1 MSNVRRP
8 LAPHPRAAH
17 ARAFQ
22 NRIARRRHLPDIR
35 REMSLYV
42 ITKGLASF
50 VLPAAL
56 TNRGGGRTHS
66 ARYCYSVYLRH
77 LVKLAEAGLPTA
89 PRVVAEIGPGESVG
103 TGLAALV
110 AGAERYVGLDVKH
123 YALRP
128 DTLALFDELV
138 ALFHERAPIPGGD
151 EFPTIKPELRDD
163 AFPSRILAAE
173 RMSRALDRARI
184 EDLRARIKRG
194 GETSPLGHIAPWH
207 EAGAIAPGT
216 IAAGTIDWIF
226 SQAVMEHVDDLALT
240 YRACRDW
247 LKPGGAMSHQIDMK
261 SHGTAEAWN
270 GHWAYSDAMWRVVRG
285 RRLYLINRAPA
296 SAHRAAMSA
305 AGFAIVTDEPV
316 VRRDGLPKAR
326 LAARFR
332 ALSDDDAMTAGL
344 FVIARRSDA

>member
-1 MSNVRRP
+1 
-8 LAPHPRAAH
+8 
-17 ARAFQ
+17 
-22 NRIARRRHLPDIR
+22 
-35 REMSLYV
+35 MSLFV

-89 PRVVAEIGPGESVG
+89 PRAVAEIGPGESIG
-103 TGLAALV
+103 TGLAALI

-138 ALFHERAPIPGGD
+138 ELFRERAPIPGGD
-151 EFPTIKPELRDD
+151 EFPTIKPELKDD
-163 AFPSRILAAE
+163 AFPSRILGAE
-173 RMSRALDRARI
+173 RMMRALDRARLGN
-184 EDLRARIKRG
+184 LRARIERG
-194 GETSPLGHIAPWH
+194 GEDSPLGHIAPWH
-207 EAGAIAPGT
+207 DAGSIEPG
-216 IAAGTIDWIF
+216 ALDWIF

-240 YRACRDW
+240 YRACREW
-247 LKPGGAMSHQIDMK
+247 LKPGGVMSHQIDMK

-296 SAHRAAMSA
+296 SAHRAAMAA
-305 AGFAIVTDEPV
+305 AGFTIATDQPV
-316 VRRDGLPKAR
+316 IRRDGLPKAR
-326 LAARFR
+326 LAARYR
-332 ALSDDDAMTAGL
+332 EMSDDDAVTAGL
-344 FVIARRSDA
+344 FVIARRADA

>member
-1 MSNVRRP
+1 
-8 LAPHPRAAH
+8 
-17 ARAFQ
+17 
-22 NRIARRRHLPDIR
+22 
-35 REMSLYV
+35 MSLFV

-50 VLPAAL
+50 VLPAVL

-89 PRVVAEIGPGESVG
+89 PRAVAEIGPGESVG
-103 TGLAALV
+103 AGLAALI

-128 DTLALFDELV
+128 DALALFDALVEL
-138 ALFHERAPIPGGD
+138 FRERAPIPGGE
-151 EFPTIKPELRDD
+151 EFPTIKPELEDD
-163 AFPSRILAAE
+163 AFPSRILGAE
-173 RMSRALDRARI
+173 RMMRALDRRRL
-184 EDLRARIKRG
+184 EDLRRRIARG
-194 GETSPLGHIAPWH
+194 GEASPLGHIAPWH
-207 EAGAIAPGT
+207 ESGSIEPGAL
-216 IAAGTIDWIF
+216 DWIF

-247 LKPGGAMSHQIDMK
+247 LKPGGVMSHQIDMK

-305 AGFAIVTDEPV
+305 AGFTIVTDQPV
-316 VRRDGLPKAR
+316 LRRDGLPKAR

-332 ALSDDDAMTAGL
+332 AMSDDDAVTAGL

>member
-1 MSNVRRP
+1 
-8 LAPHPRAAH
+8 
-17 ARAFQ
+17 
-22 NRIARRRHLPDIR
+22 
-35 REMSLYV
+35 MSLYV

-77 LVKLAEAGLPTA
+77 LVKLAAAGLSTA
-89 PRVVAEIGPGESVG
+89 PRTVAEIGPGESVG
-103 TGLAALV
+103 AGLAALI
-110 AGAERYVGLDVKH
+110 AGAERYIGLDVKQ

-128 DTLALFDELV
+128 DTGALFHALV
-138 ALFHERAPIPGGD
+138 ALFRERTPIPGGE

-163 AFPSRILAAE
+163 AFPSRILTAE
-173 RMSRALDRARI
+173 RMVRALDPARL
-184 EDLRARIKRG
+184 EDLRARIERG
-194 GETSPLGHIAPWH
+194 GEGSPLGHIAPWH
-207 EAGAIAPGT
+207 DAGT
-216 IAAGTIDWIF
+216 IEPGTIDWIF

-247 LKPGGAMSHQIDMK
+247 LRPGGVMSHQIDMK
-261 SHGTAEAWN
+261 SHGTAAAWN

-296 SAHRAAMSA
+296 AAHRAAIAA

-316 VRRDGLPKAR
+316 RRNDGLPKAR

-332 ALSDDDAMTAGL
+332 TMSDDDATTAGL

>member
-1 MSNVRRP
+1 
-8 LAPHPRAAH
+8 
-17 ARAFQ
+17 
-22 NRIARRRHLPDIR
+22 
-35 REMSLYV
+35 MSLFV

-89 PRVVAEIGPGESVG
+89 PRAVAEIGPGESVG
-103 TGLAALV
+103 AGLAALV
-110 AGAERYVGLDVKH
+110 AGAERYVGLDVKQ

-138 ALFHERAPIPGGD
+138 DLFRERAPIPGGA
-151 EFPTIKPELRDD
+151 EFPTIKPELNDD
-163 AFPSRILAAE
+163 AFPSRILGAD
-173 RMSRALDRARI
+173 RMTRALDRTRLA
-184 EDLRARIKRG
+184 DLRARIERG
-194 GETSPLGHIAPWH
+194 GEAAPLQHIAPWH
-207 EAGAIAPGT
+207 DAASIEPGA
-216 IAAGTIDWIF
+216 IDWIF
-226 SQAVMEHVDDLALT
+226 SQAVMEHVDDLPLT

-247 LKPGGAMSHQIDMK
+247 LKPGGVMSHQVDMK
-261 SHGTAEAWN
+261 SHGTADAWN

-305 AGFAIVTDEPV
+305 AGFAIVTDQPV
-316 VRRDGLPKAR
+316 IRRDGLPKAR

-332 ALSDDDAMTAGL
+332 AMSDDDAATAGL
-344 FVIARRSDA
+344 FVIARRADA

>member
-1 MSNVRRP
+1 
-8 LAPHPRAAH
+8 
-17 ARAFQ
+17 
-22 NRIARRRHLPDIR
+22 
-35 REMSLYV
+35 MSLFV

-77 LVKLAEAGLPTA
+77 LVKLADAGLSTA
-89 PRVVAEIGPGESVG
+89 PRTVAEIGPGESVG
-103 TGLAALV
+103 AGLAALA

-138 ALFHERAPIPGGD
+138 ALFRERTPMPGGD

-163 AFPSRILAAE
+163 AFPSRILTAD
-173 RMSRALDRARI
+173 RLTRALDRARL

-194 GETSPLGHIAPWH
+194 GDASPIGHIAPWH
-207 EAGAIAPGT
+207 EAAAIEG
-216 IAAGTIDWIF
+216 GSVDWIF

-247 LKPGGAMSHQIDMK
+247 LRPGGVMSHQIDMK
-261 SHGTAEAWN
+261 SHGTSEAWN

-296 SAHRAAMSA
+296 SAHRAAISA
-305 AGFAIVTDEPV
+305 AGFTIMTDQP
-316 VRRDGLPKAR
+316 VRRSDGLAKSR

-332 ALSDDDAMTAGL
+332 AMSDDDLSTAGL